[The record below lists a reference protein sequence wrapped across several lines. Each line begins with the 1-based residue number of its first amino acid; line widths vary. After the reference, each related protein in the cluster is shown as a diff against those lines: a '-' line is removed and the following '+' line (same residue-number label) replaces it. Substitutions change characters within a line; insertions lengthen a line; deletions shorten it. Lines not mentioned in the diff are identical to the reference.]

1 MKKVTIIIIC
11 FLSLASLKAQYFSEH
26 ELVSEDA
33 AVDSLLKLHKIFN
46 ANYKS
51 ISGYRIQIFKGSG
64 NSSLENARLFSD
76 DFSEDHQNIPTYI
89 SFQEPY
95 YRLRIGD
102 FRDRLDA
109 INFLRKIKNDYP
121 SAFVIQ
127 DEIEFVILP
136 KYQKSI
142 SYEQKNSSRD

>member
-1 MKKVTIIIIC
+1 MKKISIIIIC
-11 FLSLASLKAQYFSEH
+11 LLSLASLKAQYFSEH
-26 ELVSEDA
+26 EFVSNEA

-46 ANYKS
+46 SNYKS

-64 NSSLENARLFSD
+64 NSSLENARIFRD
-76 DFSEDHQNIPTYI
+76 EFSEDHENIPTYI

-142 SYEQKNSSRD
+142 SYEQEDSSRD